1 MSTTSRSE
9 TAGTALSGFLTGLFM
24 LAVAAGL
31 VAGLLYVWPSSGA
44 IAGAIV
50 WFGLTEASALMIA
63 GLAGALGAFIHAAT
77 SYASFTGNRTFRTTW
92 VWWFMLRPLIGAV
105 LGVISYFLLR
115 SGMLGEG
122 ALGITVS
129 PFGIAALAAICG
141 LVSKQ
146 LVDKLRNVLDTALDS
161 NGDAE
166 RADRL

>member
-1 MSTTSRSE
+1 MSTTTRSE
-9 TAGTALSGFLTGLFM
+9 TTGNNLSGFLTGTFL

-31 VAGLLYVWPSSGA
+31 VAGLLYAWPSSGA
-44 IAGAIV
+44 DSGVTV
-50 WFGLTEASALMIA
+50 WFGLTEASALVIA

-77 SYASFTGNRTFRTTW
+77 SYASFAGNRTLRATW

-105 LGVISYFLLR
+105 LGVVSYFLLR

-122 ALGITVS
+122 ALGVSVS

-146 LVDKLRNVLDTALDS
+146 LVDKIRNVLDTALDS

-166 RADRL
+166 RTDRL